1 MFESSISRQRTEA
14 EQNKNIS
21 TTLIT
26 LQLKIIPFQKC
37 WRRLARIWQ
46 WNISSLFIIIEWAR
60 RGKELPCVG
69 VFIYNRQERK
79 PDFLNWKNKPFFFW
93 KGQAE
98 KKVHILDVSF
108 SSECIVGIPY
118 NFFTAS
124 LHFLS
129 SSKVS
134 LSSLLFCLPTIFFWR
149 LLLVHLLMQCQIFI
163 CEEKGL
169 HSGGLLGYCSWKG
182 CNNGAFVRPWLCL
195 D

>member
-134 LSSLLFCLPTIFFWR
+134 LSSLLFCLPTIFFLKATSRPSPYAMPNIYMWGERTALWWAAR
-149 LLLVHLLMQCQIFI
+149 LLQL
-163 CEEKGL
+163 EGL
-169 HSGGLLGYCSWKG
+169 Q
-182 CNNGAFVRPWLCL
+182 
-195 D
+195 